1 MVIDTSAIIA
11 IEFGESECAA
21 FIAAI
26 LAADARLVSAAS
38 YVECVAVLTRRYPK
52 AAASATIDETFR
64 RLGLVVVDITSEQA
78 RTAAQALERYGRTRH
93 SANLNYGDSFAYA
106 LARVTG
112 EPLLFKG
119 DDFSR
124 TDIVRALA

>member
-11 IEFGESECAA
+11 IEFGESERAA
-21 FIAAI
+21 FVTAI
-26 LAADARLVSAAS
+26 LAADTRLVSAAS
-38 YVECVAVLTRRYPK
+38 YVECVAVLSRRYPE
-52 AAASATIDETFR
+52 AAAAATIDETFR
-64 RLGLVVVDITSEQA
+64 RLGMVVVDVTSEQA

-93 SANLNYGDSFAYA
+93 SASLNYGDSFAYA
-106 LARVTG
+106 LARITG

-124 TDIVRALA
+124 TDIIRAML